1 MMYEDAVET
10 GMHCTV
16 SWIGPVNPSGRQ
28 RRVSLLHRTK
38 TWSTST
44 ASQNQSSAVNYDAE
58 HGDDDI
64 EDAQDCVEHI
74 FTVNDASLF
83 LFRTSMKQLVNA
95 SSLDPSSSS
104 SKSNDDCI
112 DIASLNG
119 GGLRFDIF
127 EKPLDIIRSVYS
139 TLLADSMSEKEDNAI
154 ITSCDD
160 VTSSSSPSES
170 SSPSSTPFSSFRL
183 VGSVFLTPNEILSM
197 CNEQRFERDLIE
209 NCKLIQFP
217 PKKMQQQQGNST
229 QSSVST
235 MKPRRVNG
243 ASLALRIRIAS
254 EFDLAFM
261 KTLDENDEE
270 SIATKGINH
279 ALRTTF
285 LRGTQ
290 CRSNLKLAKIV
301 TEIDENVLAAKSS
314 MKAIGNL
321 SPIAQE
327 SVRYLFSDDTEKRI
341 MVKPYPDPNRVEETT
356 WFTEEELQREC
367 HKPSTNWIQ
376 AGGTGG
382 HQCADDS
389 GSGSSSEDSIGNS
402 LGQVFLEV
410 LKCEGLPNV
419 DAGGSIGNKT
429 DPFVSIVYGDIM
441 VQTEVI
447 DDSCSPV
454 WPPWSTRA
462 FVFQLKHPSTAIYIG
477 VADYDVGPLEHE
489 CIGRISIHL
498 GKFSHGVLYT
508 LTYNLYETPNLTERG
523 EVLGTITLRLRI
535 EIPNE
540 KKYLLEGWR
549 APESKW
555 VNSLQWK
562 SHRIAKFCVDGPH
575 DEEVFEMSLFRS
587 HINEILAHK
596 RHATYV
602 LSDSV
607 RSLVFW
613 RGQIKV
619 GNVWLPL
626 HSAIVFYFSIHVVEN
641 LQLLPS
647 FILFG
652 CGWILFANML
662 HRVSH
667 PNPWKCG
674 HSFVYYWNILVYGK
688 SSQEHRRIKVQ
699 PHEGHKEANDL
710 EEKWIQRLA
719 DDDAKYARQLDLDA
733 KIKTISDDAI
743 IRTKAKAKANAAL
756 VDPISAVAGARLL
769 PYQQRLGRYC
779 NRIRYIRN
787 VSEQH

>member
-1 MMYEDAVET
+1 MYEEAVET

-16 SWIGPVNPSGRQ
+16 SWIGPVNPSGRK
-28 RRVSLLHRTK
+28 RRVSILHRTK

-44 ASQNQSSAVNYDAE
+44 STTASQNPSSAANTDLGE
-58 HGDDDI
+58 DDDHNV
-64 EDAQDCVEHI
+64 ENAQDSVENI

-95 SSLDPSSSS
+95 SLESTSTA
-104 SKSNDDCI
+104 NDDDNDGDVAYLDC
-112 DIASLNG
+112 

-139 TLLADSMSEKEDNAI
+139 TLLADSTSEKEDNAI
-154 ITSCDD
+154 TTCDNE
-160 VTSSSSPSES
+160 TLSSI
-170 SSPSSTPFSSFRL
+170 TPFSSYRL
-183 VGSVFLTPNEILSM
+183 VGSVFLTPKEILSM
-197 CNEQRFERDLIE
+197 CNEQRFEYDLIE
-209 NCKLIQFP
+209 NCKMIQFP
-217 PKKMQQQQGNST
+217 PKQPQQDGDSPK
-229 QSSVST
+229 SSIST
-235 MKPRRVNG
+235 MKRRRLNG
-243 ASLALRIRIAS
+243 ASLALRIRLAS
-254 EFDLAFM
+254 EFDIEFM
-261 KTLDENDEE
+261 KTLREINEEE
-270 SIATKGINH
+270 SNDTNGINQ

-285 LRGTQ
+285 LRGN
-290 CRSNLKLAKIV
+290 RSGHQNNLKLAKIV

-327 SVRYLFSDDTEKRI
+327 SLRYLFSDDIWKRI
-341 MVKPYPDPNRVEETT
+341 MVQPYPDPNRVDETT
-356 WFTEEELQREC
+356 WLSEEELQREC
-367 HKPSTNWIQ
+367 YKPSTNWIQ
-376 AGGTGG
+376 AGGVGAQCSVNNGG
-382 HQCADDS
+382 
-389 GSGSSSEDSIGNS
+389 GSGREDNIDNS
-402 LGQVFLEV
+402 LGQVYLEV
-410 LKCEGLPNV
+410 LRCDGLPNV
-419 DAGGSIGNKT
+419 DAGGSLGNKS

-447 DDSCSPV
+447 DDSCSPI
-454 WPPWSTRA
+454 WPPWSSRA
-462 FVFQLKHPSTAIYIG
+462 FVFQMKHPSTAVYIG

-498 GKFSHGVLYT
+498 GRFSHGVLHT
-508 LTYNLYETPNLTERG
+508 LTYSLYDSPNLIERG
-523 EVLGTITLRLRI
+523 EALGTITLRLRI
-535 EIPNE
+535 EITNE
-540 KKYLLEGWR
+540 KKYLLEGWK

-562 SHRIAKFCVDGPH
+562 SHRVAKYCVDGPH

-587 HINEILAHK
+587 HINEILAQK

-641 LQLLPS
+641 LHLLPS
-647 FILFG
+647 FVLFG
-652 CGWILFANML
+652 CGWILIANML

-667 PNPWKCG
+667 PNPWRCG
-674 HSFVYYWNILVYGK
+674 HSFAYYWNILVYGQ
-688 SSQEHRRIKVQ
+688 SSQDNRRIEVQ
-699 PHEGHKEANDL
+699 PYEGQKEANDL
-710 EEKWIQRLA
+710 EEKWRQRLA
-719 DDDAKYARQLDLDA
+719 DDDAKYAKQLDLDA
-733 KIKTISDDAI
+733 KIKTISDDAV

-769 PYQQRLGRYC
+769 PYQQRLARYC

-787 VSEQH
+787 VSEDQSFV

>member
-1 MMYEDAVET
+1 MPTLTEGGQVDNNNGMTLISSTSNAPSRSDDCNSKSAAPQLDVGSSLSSSSTPTTTTSFSTNAKHDRVIVDSLTFLCEVVKATIPTKRKCRDTNNNNNNIDLGMMYEDAVET

-44 ASQNQSSAVNYDAE
+44 ASQKQSSAVNYDAE

-95 SSLDPSSSS
+95 SSLDTSS

-217 PKKMQQQQGNST
+217 PKKMQKQQGDST
-229 QSSVST
+229 HSSVST

-314 MKAIGNL
+314 MRAIGNL

-367 HKPSTNWIQ
+367 LKPSTNWIQ

-382 HQCADDS
+382 HYCADDS

-402 LGQVFLEV
+402 LGQVYLEV

-441 VQTEVI
+441 VQTEVV

-498 GKFSHGVLYT
+498 GKFSHGVLHT
-508 LTYNLYETPNLTERG
+508 LTVSWMIFIANVGFIACSYQNCDAVVHVFSPNKT
-523 EVLGTITLRLRI
+523 
-535 EIPNE
+535 NN
-540 KKYLLEGWR
+540 YFFLLLLF
-549 APESKW
+549 S
-555 VNSLQWK
+555 
-562 SHRIAKFCVDGPH
+562 IIY
-575 DEEVFEMSLFRS
+575 MSL
-587 HINEILAHK
+587 
-596 RHATYV
+596 
-602 LSDSV
+602 
-607 RSLVFW
+607 
-613 RGQIKV
+613 
-619 GNVWLPL
+619 
-626 HSAIVFYFSIHVVEN
+626 
-641 LQLLPS
+641 
-647 FILFG
+647 
-652 CGWILFANML
+652 
-662 HRVSH
+662 
-667 PNPWKCG
+667 
-674 HSFVYYWNILVYGK
+674 
-688 SSQEHRRIKVQ
+688 
-699 PHEGHKEANDL
+699 
-710 EEKWIQRLA
+710 
-719 DDDAKYARQLDLDA
+719 
-733 KIKTISDDAI
+733 
-743 IRTKAKAKANAAL
+743 
-756 VDPISAVAGARLL
+756 PI
-769 PYQQRLGRYC
+769 
-779 NRIRYIRN
+779 
-787 VSEQH
+787 